1 MGAQLQEEDTH
12 VDERQEGV
20 DMVTQTIEGASFITG
35 ASTREMGRPQP
46 GSGGMQ
52 DGLCGVSMNFL
63 QGNVDAEFHAFC
75 GGHTKRK
82 SYDQDS
88 TAAQELRPG
97 FYSESGVH
105 ARGSRDSSA
114 STRRASSCERSSYS
128 TFQQHECGCSQCALE
143 IQFNGVL
150 MMVDEKNGGSDC
162 ACPTACPSGEISAE
176 ADENGWAVA
185 LLNELKTDMGLGL
198 GCDESERCPSSIVR
212 FKLGNMKWRMN
223 IYKRGLPCIRVT
235 LVLDGVWH
243 DQPYVLDILK
253 DLRAVADKGKAGYW
267 SYGTDAY
274 IESHVLES

>member
-1 MGAQLQEEDTH
+1 MVFKFRSRLKVLLLFVRFEILREIRRRAAQLEEDTH

-105 ARGSRDSSA
+105 ARGSREA
-114 STRRASSCERSSYS
+114 PRS
-128 TFQQHECGCSQCALE
+128 QEQL
-143 IQFNGVL
+143 
-150 MMVDEKNGGSDC
+150 
-162 ACPTACPSGEISAE
+162 
-176 ADENGWAVA
+176 
-185 LLNELKTDMGLGL
+185 
-198 GCDESERCPSSIVR
+198 SI
-212 FKLGNMKWRMN
+212 
-223 IYKRGLPCIRVT
+223 
-235 LVLDGVWH
+235 
-243 DQPYVLDILK
+243 
-253 DLRAVADKGKAGYW
+253 
-267 SYGTDAY
+267 
-274 IESHVLES
+274 